1 MSTVGLLRT
10 LFNPKILPS
19 NVTQLQS
26 LNRSPFLLG
35 FLFNHEQVRNMSRVK
50 RRNTHPGY
58 WLPLKNVQKKDDK
71 ISADNLRFVREVI
84 QDKYKNKSPLKG
96 SELQIE
102 KTEWDPK
109 TKRSGVIARNI
120 GRQQMWDKAGNK
132 IVCTVLHVL
141 DNHVIRYIPPEEY
154 VKTSRGAIHF
164 KNKTPLGCLVVG
176 AEATNPEKFTRQYCN
191 LFSEVG
197 LLPKKTLSRFII
209 TPNAALPPCTPITAG
224 HFLVGQAVDVYGK
237 TIDHG
242 FQGVVK
248 RWGFKGGPASHGAT
262 KFHRRGG
269 TIGTGR
275 DKARVWPGTKMPG
288 HMGSERR
295 YNRGLMIMRINMKY
309 NVIYVKGTVPGA
321 TNSIVRIFD
330 TLLPLRKLKEA
341 PPHPTYFPPEDGT
354 QKEEDIWDS
363 SLHVYGSPSISV

>member
-1 MSTVGLLRT
+1 MFQKTVYILLAAPPRT
-10 LFNPKILPS
+10 P
-19 NVTQLQS
+19 S
-26 LNRSPFLLG
+26 LNKSPFIVG
-35 FLFNHEQVRNMSRVK
+35 FFLNHDQVRTMSRVK
-50 RRNTHPGY
+50 RRTTHPPY
-58 WLPLKNVQKKDDK
+58 WHVLKNPQKVDDK

-84 QDKYKNKSPLKG
+84 QEKYKNKSPLKP

-102 KTEWDPK
+102 KSEWDPK

-120 GRQQMWDKAGNK
+120 GMQYMWDKDGK
-132 IVCTVLHVL
+132 KVKCTVLHVL

-154 VKTSRGAIHF
+154 VKTMTGSKFF
-164 KNKTPLGCLVVG
+164 KYKKPLGCLVVG
-176 AEATNPEKFTRQYCN
+176 AEARNPERFTKQYCN
-191 LFSEVG
+191 LFASVG
-197 LLPKKTLSRFII
+197 LMPKKTLSRFII

-224 HFLVGQAVDVYGK
+224 HFVVGQAVDISGK
-237 TIDHG
+237 TIDYG

-275 DKARVWPGTKMPG
+275 DKARVWPGQKMPG

-295 YNRGLMIMRINMKY
+295 FSKGLKIMRINMKY

-321 TNSIVRIFD
+321 TNTIVRIFD
-330 TLLPLRKLKEA
+330 TILPLRKLKEA

-354 QKEEDIWDS
+354 QPEEDIWDS
-363 SLHVYGSPSISV
+363 SLHVFGSPSISV